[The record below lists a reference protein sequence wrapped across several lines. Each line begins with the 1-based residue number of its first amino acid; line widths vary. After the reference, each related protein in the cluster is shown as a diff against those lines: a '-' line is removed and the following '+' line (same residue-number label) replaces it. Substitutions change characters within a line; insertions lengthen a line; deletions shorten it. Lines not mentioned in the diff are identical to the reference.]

1 MAMAGRRDLEARPP
15 AYLGDA
21 VSAAGFRLAGVDA
34 RAPDPEELLETFR
47 ELLTSTDLLLLGV
60 DAARALP
67 GAEVRNAVSSGQP
80 LVVIMPDV
88 RGHVPVRDLR
98 QRLKRELGVEL

>member
-1 MAMAGRRDLEARPP
+1 MAGRRDLEARPP

-34 RAPDPEELLETFR
+34 RAPEEPEALLATFR

-60 DAARALP
+60 DAARTLP
-67 GAEVRNAVSSGQP
+67 DAEVRRAVASGHP

-98 QRLKRELGVEL
+98 RRLKRELGVEL

>member
-1 MAMAGRRDLEARPP
+1 M
-15 AYLGDA
+15 
-21 VSAAGFRLAGVDA
+21 SAAGFRLAGVDA
-34 RAPDPEELLETFR
+34 RAPEPDALLETFR
-47 ELLTSTDLLLLGV
+47 ELLQSTDLLLLGV

-67 GAEVRNAVSSGQP
+67 DAEVRNAVSSGHP

-98 QRLKRELGVEL
+98 RRLKRELGVEL